1 MALESRIEAGGR
13 RLLTSPLW
21 LGLSI
26 TAVLVAPTFLVPGIP
41 LWVGLVSVLTLAP
54 VVLVG
59 TYGTFFLYRW
69 IRGAVGREPSTATA
83 VEESRARERP
93 IDRLRERYAAG
104 EIDEET
110 FERAVERLLETE
122 PGEERRE
129 RDLLR
134 DS

>member
-1 MALESRIEAGGR
+1 MTLESRIEAGGR

-41 LWVGLVSVLTLAP
+41 LWIGLVSLLILAP
-54 VVLVG
+54 MVLIG
-59 TYGTFFLYRW
+59 TYATFFLYRW
-69 IRGAVGREPSTATA
+69 IRGAIGRDAPMATA
-83 VEESRARERP
+83 AEEPRTRERP

-110 FERAVERLLETE
+110 FERTVERLLETE
-122 PGEERRE
+122 PRESRRE

-134 DS
+134 E